1 MIPGLR
7 KRNLSL
13 GLHLVLRDMQTLPQ
27 GGHLQ
32 QHSPSWVVPEGQQSR
47 ETHSE
52 QNFKQYSACLFC
64 LEGETARCVSIYQF
78 LTVARELAK

>member
-27 GGHLQ
+27 SGHLQ

-47 ETHSE
+47 ETHTVSRTL
-52 QNFKQYSACLFC
+52 SSTLLACFVWK
-64 LEGETARCVSIYQF
+64 EKRPDV
-78 LTVARELAK
+78 